1 MSLVSWCLARVVPAL
16 ELNGRGQVFV
26 RKLWPPGG
34 LMPVSVPQSCSMSLS
49 IPQSCSIHVFEY
61 SPELSVSLPLQWVT
75 TTSSLPTLQYQQVNL
90 AQALLKSLLFSLSP
104 GVHMTLCLASRS
116 VGSIYASLVEF
127 LWTSPTG
134 IQSQIL
140 WGFLLLVLD
149 PQGWGVWH
157 GSLNFHFCGEKFCDI
172 IVFQTWWIWDLT
184 LSWLHALLPSSCGFS
199 SLDVGYFFCRFHH
212 FLVNGCLAVIC
223 DFGVF
228 VKRG

>member
-1 MSLVSWCLARVVPAL
+1 MGGAMSLVSWCLARVVPAL

-61 SPELSVSLPLQWVT
+61 SPELLHASECSLELLRVFEYSPELSVSLPLQWVT
-75 TTSSLPTLQYQQVNL
+75 TTSWLPTLQYQQVNL
-90 AQALLKSLLFSLSP
+90 AQALLKLLLFSLSP
-104 GVHMTLCLASRS
+104 GVHTTLCLASRS

-149 PQGWGVWH
+149 PQA
-157 GSLNFHFCGEKFCDI
+157 GESDMGHWTFTS
-172 IVFQTWWIWDLT
+172 VGR
-184 LSWLHALLPSSCGFS
+184 SS
-199 SLDVGYFFCRFHH
+199 
-212 FLVNGCLAVIC
+212 VI
-223 DFGVF
+223 
-228 VKRG
+228 